1 MPIQIQDQYAQ
12 TIAVKFSQFSGGER
26 HVQVAASTLQG
37 LTGTVK
43 IRANLQQSSDWF
55 DYLLLENV
63 LLAQG
68 LNIELE
74 IPYFPYARQDRHCAL
89 GQAFSLEMITKLLN
103 LNTAP
108 SVQQRKTI
116 MVWDAHSAV
125 TCNLLKQNTQFSAVI
140 NLSAA
145 EIIQQSQ
152 ALSQILCAENS
163 VLICPDAGAVTR
175 TQAIAQAMN
184 AQRFNPLEIVYC
196 EKQRDPL
203 TGKIVRTHVNTT
215 DMTGLTA
222 IISDDI
228 CDGGATFIAIAQQL
242 RNLNCKQIILYV
254 THGIFSRGLSVFDGL
269 IDQIFCSD
277 SIAQTATS
285 PLTTSLNIIPVH
297 SNAGVSA

>member
-1 MPIQIQDQYAQ
+1 MPIQIQDQHAQ

-26 HVQVAASTLQG
+26 HVQVDASALQG

-108 SVQQRKTI
+108 FAQQRKTI

-125 TCNLLKQNTQFSAVI
+125 TCNLLKQNTQFTVL

-145 EIIQQSQ
+145 EIMQQSQ

-175 TQAIAQAMN
+175 TQAVAQAMN
-184 AQRFNPLEIVYC
+184 AQRFNPLEIIYC

-203 TGKIVRTHVNTT
+203 TGKIVRTQVNTT

-285 PLTTSLNIIPVH
+285 TLNTTLNIIPVH